1 MQNNHWKDLLR
12 DYGDTDLETKKS
24 WYSPV
29 ADRYNRV
36 RPRYSQEMITRVI
49 EVAQLPQHAKILEL
63 GCGPAIATLPFARRG
78 FFLVSLEPS
87 EAAYE
92 LAKQNCVEFANVEIK
107 NLTFEE
113 WDVPDL
119 KFDAVLA
126 ATSWHWLSPETAY
139 PKAYEA
145 MKNNGSLI
153 LLWNTPPQPSYEIY
167 LILEDIYQNIAPD
180 IPLYARYQSVEY
192 HQETFEQFSKDI
204 LASGY
209 FHQLV
214 YENVNHEIIY
224 SITDYLELLS
234 TLSVYIALK
243 SEQREFLFKALQQ
256 VLEKNCGQFLNLSYC
271 SAFHIARKID

>member
-1 MQNNHWKDLLR
+1 
-12 DYGDTDLETKKS
+12 
-24 WYSPV
+24 
-29 ADRYNRV
+29 
-36 RPRYSQEMITRVI
+36 
-49 EVAQLPQHAKILEL
+49 
-63 GCGPAIATLPFARRG
+63 
-78 FFLVSLEPS
+78 
-87 EAAYE
+87 
-92 LAKQNCVEFANVEIK
+92 VEIK

-139 PKAYEA
+139 AKAYEA
-145 MKNNGSLI
+145 MKNKGSLI
-153 LLWNTPPQPSYEIY
+153 LFWNTPPQPSYETY

-214 YENVNHEIIY
+214 YENVNHEITY
-224 SITDYLELLS
+224 SITDYLDLLS

-243 SEQREFLFKALQQ
+243 SEQREFLTIHLMCSEHNATILSILTNHLPRKATAER
-256 VLEKNCGQFLNLSYC
+256 VHPRRRFVKKNCLALSTKC
-271 SAFHIARKID
+271 NGKTQLPLHSAA

>member
-12 DYGDTDLETKKS
+12 DYGDKDLETKKS

-36 RPRYSQEMITRVI
+36 RPRYCQEMIIRVL
-49 EVAQLPQHAKILEL
+49 EVAQLPQKAKILEL
-63 GCGPAIATLPFARRG
+63 GSGPAIATLPFARRG

-87 EAAYE
+87 EAAYH

-113 WDVPDL
+113 WEVPDV

-167 LILEDIYQNIAPD
+167 LILKDIYQNIAPN
-180 IPLYARYQSVEY
+180 IPLYARYQSAEE
-192 HQETFEQFSKDI
+192 HQEIFEKFSKDI

-214 YENVNHEIIY
+214 YENVNHEVTY
-224 SITDYLELLS
+224 SITDYLDLLS
-234 TLSVYIALK
+234 TLSAYRCSINYGKPLPCLNARFL
-243 SEQREFLFKALQQ
+243 SE
-256 VLEKNCGQFLNLSYC
+256 
-271 SAFHIARKID
+271 

>member
-12 DYGDTDLETKKS
+12 DYGDKDLETKKS

-49 EVAQLPQHAKILEL
+49 EVAQLPQQAKILEL
-63 GCGPAIATLPFARRG
+63 GCGPGTATLPLAKRG

-87 EAAYE
+87 QTAYH

-139 PKAYEA
+139 AKAYEA
-145 MKNNGSLI
+145 MKNKGSLI
-153 LLWNTPPQPSYEIY
+153 LFWNTPPQPSYEIY
-167 LILEDIYQNIAPD
+167 RILEDIYQNIAPN
-180 IPLYARYQSVEY
+180 IPLYARYQSLEY
-192 HQETFEQFSKDI
+192 HQESFEQFSQDI

-214 YENVNHEIIY
+214 YENVNHEITY
-224 SITDYLELLS
+224 SITDYLDLLS

-243 SEQREFLFKALQQ
+243 SEQREFLFQALQQ
-256 VLEKNCGQFLNLSYC
+256 VLEKNCGQILNLSYC
-271 SAFHIARKID
+271 SAFHVARKIN